1 MKIVTGYTGS
11 PHITSN
17 DEQGKNQG
25 IFGTG
30 NSVLDVGNK
39 FNATLTNANTV
50 TIEDGEGVMQG
61 VHFRIEPGTTETV
74 NIQNGTSGY
83 QRTDLICARY
93 TKNAVTGVEAVN
105 LVVIAGTPSS
115 STPTEPSYTQ
125 GDILGG
131 DTLAEFP
138 LWKVTLDGL
147 TPTVTRIFNVSNA
160 GRPTEIGDLTIN
172 SSNVARDDVLYSDE
186 TVTLEPGHLYLV
198 QYRGQLS
205 IAPPYT
211 VGDQLAILI
220 LADVNNPMSGTDIMF
235 LYYPNGVEFTSLRLV
250 SVYSEAMTVNLK
262 CIFSSNIPASGTTA
276 NISAFVVQLT

>member
-1 MKIVTGYTGS
+1 MKIITGYTG
-11 PHITSN
+11 TKN
-17 DEQGKNQG
+17 VTANADQGLHQG

-30 NSVLDVGNK
+30 NYVLNVGNK
-39 FNATLTNANTV
+39 FAATLANANTV
-50 TIEDGEGVMQG
+50 TLQDGEGIMQG
-61 VHFRIEPGTTETV
+61 VHFRIDPGTSESVT
-74 NIQNGTSGY
+74 IQSGTAGY
-83 QRTDLICARY
+83 KRIDLICARY
-93 TKNAVTGVEAVN
+93 TKDAVTGIEAVN

-220 LADVNNPMSGTDIMF
+220 LADVNDHMSGSDIMF

>member
-83 QRTDLICARY
+83 KRIDLICARY

-105 LVVIAGTPSS
+105 LVVITGTPSS
-115 STPTEPSYTQ
+115 STPTEPTYTQ
-125 GDILGG
+125 GDILSG
-131 DTLAEFP
+131 DTQADFP

-147 TPTVTRIFNVSNA
+147 TPTLTTAFIVSGP
-160 GRPTEIGDLTIN
+160 GRPTEIGALFIQNNNVSRDADLF
-172 SSNVARDDVLYSDE
+172 SDGSI
-186 TVTLEPGHLYLV
+186 VLEPGHLYLV
-198 QYRGQLS
+198 SYTVQISMETMTVGGS
-205 IAPPYT
+205 IAHLEL
-211 VGDQLAILI
+211 VNANDHSEF
-220 LADVNNPMSGTDIMF
+220 ADFIT
-235 LYYPNGVEFTSLRLV
+235 LYHPIGGYLPLFHMID
-250 SVYSEAMTVNLK
+250 VYGEPMTVKLR
-262 CIFSSNIPASGTTA
+262 CDFSNGIPASGTTA
-276 NISAFVVQLT
+276 DIRAFIYQFT

>member
-83 QRTDLICARY
+83 QRTDI
-93 TKNAVTGVEAVN
+93 
-105 LVVIAGTPSS
+105 I
-115 STPTEPSYTQ
+115 
-125 GDILGG
+125 
-131 DTLAEFP
+131 
-138 LWKVTLDGL
+138 
-147 TPTVTRIFNVSNA
+147 
-160 GRPTEIGDLTIN
+160 
-172 SSNVARDDVLYSDE
+172 
-186 TVTLEPGHLYLV
+186 
-198 QYRGQLS
+198 
-205 IAPPYT
+205 
-211 VGDQLAILI
+211 
-220 LADVNNPMSGTDIMF
+220 
-235 LYYPNGVEFTSLRLV
+235 
-250 SVYSEAMTVNLK
+250 
-262 CIFSSNIPASGTTA
+262 
-276 NISAFVVQLT
+276 